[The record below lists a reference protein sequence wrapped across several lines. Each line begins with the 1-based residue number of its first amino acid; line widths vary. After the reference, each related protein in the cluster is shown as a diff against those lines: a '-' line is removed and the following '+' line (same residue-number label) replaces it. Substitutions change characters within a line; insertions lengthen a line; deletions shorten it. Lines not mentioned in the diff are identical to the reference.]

1 MDVPLKKAANRIK
14 GALAERQG
22 PVAKNQDAAPIADA
36 MRAFWERDMLSFA
49 IPAHNGGRGPK
60 PEFTQWAGT
69 DAARIDLGMSHG
81 GDTRDRGLG
90 DQKTAQEV
98 FAEAGGAKK
107 VVLSTTR
114 PP

>member
-49 IPAHNGGRGPK
+49 IPAHNGGRGAK
-60 PEFTQWAGT
+60 PPVTQGAGT
-69 DAARIDLGMSHG
+69 DAARVGLRVGHG
-81 GDTRDRGLG
+81 GDTRGRGWG
-90 DQKTAQEV
+90 GQETAQ
-98 FAEAGGAKK
+98 GG
-107 VVLSTTR
+107 L
-114 PP
+114 